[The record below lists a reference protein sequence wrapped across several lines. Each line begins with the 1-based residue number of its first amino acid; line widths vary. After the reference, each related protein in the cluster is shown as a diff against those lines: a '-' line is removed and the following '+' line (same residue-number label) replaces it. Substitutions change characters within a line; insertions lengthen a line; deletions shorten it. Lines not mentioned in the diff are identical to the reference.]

1 MLVVLSLVFG
11 VEKMTF
17 SHFLGKL
24 RNGPFQPNLGQFLRK
39 IGNII
44 CYILLVV
51 FCINFIVRNVVI
63 TMCKIMIYFDF
74 HHLRIYID
82 LNERVFI
89 IVTDVI
95 DTVLG
100 SITRYISKHG

>member
-1 MLVVLSLVFG
+1 MKKRNTSILGHFG
-11 VEKMTF
+11 PIWAKNVSPKFGSFFCLKYEK
-17 SHFLGKL
+17 
-24 RNGPFQPNLGQFLRK
+24 
-39 IGNII
+39 
-44 CYILLVV
+44 YIAYG
-51 FCINFIVRNVVI
+51 FCFNFIIRNVVI

-74 HHLRIYID
+74 RHIRIYID

-100 SITRYISKHG
+100 PIVRYTSKHG